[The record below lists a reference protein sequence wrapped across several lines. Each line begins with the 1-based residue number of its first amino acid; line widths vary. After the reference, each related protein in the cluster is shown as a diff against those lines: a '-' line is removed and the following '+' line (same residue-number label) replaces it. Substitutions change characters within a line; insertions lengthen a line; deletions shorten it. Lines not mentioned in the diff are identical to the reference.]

1 MEDCDGGLWKRCH
14 VKELLQDNRHA
25 LARLS
30 YKKCRG
36 PIVVAE
42 IVSSSLKD
50 YYNNMGR
57 SQVERNRIKGRPGR
71 GGRGRGGGSSSGG
84 GRGGGGGRSSS
95 NNKRRSGPDPRT
107 LGDNAFRFERRNKD
121 TSNNDDGSSSDMLL
135 DDFNTGLLL
144 GSDYYGA
151 SHYDLQED
159 DYNNEGGTTTS
170 FENSSDNDWMSVDV
184 QALTACLKQLPI
196 HERLD
201 VPYHVGKHIE
211 SRYGIDNAATAGGK
225 KTLAELREE
234 SKCIV
239 NNDVDYGITNSADD
253 LPTVEEVDTNTN
265 QNSSETEEAKADNSG
280 GDEDDEDD
288 LDAWLDDMIS

>member
-1 MEDCDGGLWKRCH
+1 
-14 VKELLQDNRHA
+14 
-25 LARLS
+25 
-30 YKKCRG
+30 
-36 PIVVAE
+36 
-42 IVSSSLKD
+42 
-50 YYNNMGR
+50 MGR
-57 SQVERNRIKGRPGR
+57 SQVERNRIKGRPGGR
-71 GGRGRGGGSSSGG
+71 GGRGRGGGSGNSGAG

-95 NNKRRSGPDPRT
+95 NKRRSGPDPRT

-121 TSNNDDGSSSDMLL
+121 DTSNDDDDDGSSDMVL

-159 DYNNEGGTTTS
+159 DYNNEGETTTS

-196 HERLD
+196 HERLK

-211 SRYGIDNAATAGGK
+211 SRYGIDKAAAGGK

-239 NNDVDYGITNSADD
+239 NNDDDYGISNSADD
-253 LPTVEEVDTNTN
+253 LPTVEEIDTITN
-265 QNSSETEEAKADNSG
+265 QNSSETEKAKADNNSD

>member
-1 MEDCDGGLWKRCH
+1 
-14 VKELLQDNRHA
+14 
-25 LARLS
+25 
-30 YKKCRG
+30 
-36 PIVVAE
+36 
-42 IVSSSLKD
+42 
-50 YYNNMGR
+50 MGR

-71 GGRGRGGGSSSGG
+71 GGRGRGGGSGSSG

-95 NNKRRSGPDPRT
+95 NKRRSGPDPRT

-121 TSNNDDGSSSDMLL
+121 TSNDDDGSSDMLL

-159 DYNNEGGTTTS
+159 DYNNEGETTTS
-170 FENSSDNDWMSVDV
+170 FENSTDNDWMSVDV

-196 HERLD
+196 HERLN

-211 SRYGIDNAATAGGK
+211 SRYGIDNAAAAGGK

-234 SKCIV
+234 SKCI
-239 NNDVDYGITNSADD
+239 DA

-265 QNSSETEEAKADNSG
+265 QNSSEIEEAKADNND

>member
-1 MEDCDGGLWKRCH
+1 
-14 VKELLQDNRHA
+14 
-25 LARLS
+25 
-30 YKKCRG
+30 
-36 PIVVAE
+36 
-42 IVSSSLKD
+42 
-50 YYNNMGR
+50 MGR
-57 SQVERNRIKGRPGR
+57 SQVERNRIKGRPGGR
-71 GGRGRGGGSSSGG
+71 GGRGRGGGSGNSGAG

-95 NNKRRSGPDPRT
+95 NKRRSGPDPRT

-121 TSNNDDGSSSDMLL
+121 DTSNDDDDDYGSSDMLL

-159 DYNNEGGTTTS
+159 DYNEGETTITS

-211 SRYGIDNAATAGGK
+211 SRYGIDNAAAGGK

-239 NNDVDYGITNSADD
+239 NNDDDYGINNSADD
-253 LPTVEEVDTNTN
+253 LPTVEELDTNTN
-265 QNSSETEEAKADNSG
+265 QNSLETEEAKAGNNSD

>member
-1 MEDCDGGLWKRCH
+1 
-14 VKELLQDNRHA
+14 
-25 LARLS
+25 
-30 YKKCRG
+30 
-36 PIVVAE
+36 
-42 IVSSSLKD
+42 
-50 YYNNMGR
+50 MGR

-71 GGRGRGGGSSSGG
+71 GGRGRGGGSGAG

-95 NNKRRSGPDPRT
+95 NKRRSGPDPRT

-121 TSNNDDGSSSDMLL
+121 DTSNDDDYGSSDMLL

-159 DYNNEGGTTTS
+159 DYNEVETTTS

-211 SRYGIDNAATAGGK
+211 SRYGIDNAAAGRQ

-239 NNDVDYGITNSADD
+239 NNDDDYGISNSADD

-265 QNSSETEEAKADNSG
+265 QNSLETEEAKADNSD